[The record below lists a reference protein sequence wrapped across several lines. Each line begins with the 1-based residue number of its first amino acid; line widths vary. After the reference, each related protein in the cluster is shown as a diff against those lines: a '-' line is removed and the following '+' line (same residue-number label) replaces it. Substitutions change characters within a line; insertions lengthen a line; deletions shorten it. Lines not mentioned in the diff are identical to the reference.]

1 MDTRNTGE
9 FNPYLSNTTTI
20 DVNVSLL
27 LIQKGWSTRRLREMW
42 LSYVRY
48 VDGTDWEI
56 PPDMRICMTWYV
68 NLRLNPFL
76 WSDSYVRRFFMYL
89 VRRGPLDFSEDHPD
103 ITRADVLN
111 TVRTAEMLLLLGR
124 TTTS

>member
-27 LIQKGWSTRRLREMW
+27 LIQKGWSTRRLRYMW

-48 VDGTDWEI
+48 FVGTDWDV
-56 PPDMRICMTWYV
+56 PADMRICLTWYL

-76 WSDSYVRRFFMYL
+76 WTDSYLRRFFMYI
-89 VRRGPLDFSEDHPD
+89 VRREPQDFCEDHPD
-103 ITRADVLN
+103 ITRSDVFN
-111 TVRTAEMLLLLGR
+111 TARTAEILLSLSR
-124 TTTS
+124 R

>member
-1 MDTRNTGE
+1 M
-9 FNPYLSNTTTI
+9 

-48 VDGTDWEI
+48 FVGTDWEV
-56 PPDMRICMTWYV
+56 PSDMRICVTWYV

-76 WSDSYVRRFFMYL
+76 WSDSYLRRFFL
-89 VRRGPLDFSEDHPD
+89 DIVRREPLDFCEDHPD
-103 ITRADVLN
+103 ITRSDVFN
-111 TVRTAEMLLLLGR
+111 TARTAEILLSMSGR
-124 TTTS
+124 